1 MQLMRFSD
9 YSLRTL
15 VYLGLHRDRLVT
27 NREVA
32 GCIHIS
38 YNHLGKI
45 VHNLASLGYIKTTQ
59 GKGGGMRLARPAEEI
74 NIGGLVRRTEKRL
87 DVIDCFTPDFCPI
100 LPACTLR
107 PLLHEA
113 HDAFFS
119 VLDRYTVADLL
130 RERQTLLRLVG

>member
-15 VYLGLHRDRLVT
+15 IYLGLHTDRLVT
-27 NREVA
+27 IREVA
-32 GCIHIS
+32 GCIRIS

-59 GKGGGMRLARPAEEI
+59 GKGGGIRLARPAEEI
-74 NIGGLVRRTEKRL
+74 NVGGLVRRTENRV
-87 DVIDCFTPDFCPI
+87 DGVDCFVPESCPL
-100 LPACTLR
+100 LPACRLR

-130 RERQTLLRLVG
+130 HERQSLLRLVG